1 MFIQRSK
8 TTRIFVLLIFA
19 LVLAAATYGFAEA
32 NVVNS
37 GNVMNLGEGTGTISG
52 YAVTVAYDVDL
63 ANPSQVD
70 AIDLTLDKDATTV
83 QISLDS
89 GATWINCTGATTSWT
104 CTTTVNVTAA
114 TSLMVFASDQTVTIV
129 P

>member
-8 TTRIFVLLIFA
+8 STRIFVLLIFA

-70 AIDLTLDKDATTV
+70 AIDLTLDNDATTV